1 MQTKND
7 IVDFI
12 MDEYMLH
19 NDDLYKISDKMYLD
33 PIDNDKEKSKL
44 KAAFARFKQKNGGV
58 VKGASMLPD
67 SLLIK

>member
-1 MQTKND
+1 TKND

-12 MDEYMLH
+12 MGEYMLH

-44 KAAFARFKQKNGGV
+44 NAAFARFKEKNAFI
-58 VKGASMLPD
+58 VKGDSLMPD

>member
-44 KAAFARFKQKNGGV
+44 KSAFARFKQKNGGV